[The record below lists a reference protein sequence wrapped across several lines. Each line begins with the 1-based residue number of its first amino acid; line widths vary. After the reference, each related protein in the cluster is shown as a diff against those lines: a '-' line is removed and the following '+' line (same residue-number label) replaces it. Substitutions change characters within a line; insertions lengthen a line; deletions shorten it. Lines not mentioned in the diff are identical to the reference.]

1 MSWRVQYSSQNIRN
15 PDGIEIVVDSFV
27 VVVVAS
33 KFDDE
38 LFLLRDSIAV
48 FEVVTDLRPEELVV
62 VVVEEVDVQS
72 KAKVWLPVEAVSR
85 VVNRIR

>member
-27 VVVVAS
+27 VAVAS

-62 VVVEEVDVQS
+62 VVEVDVQS

>member
-1 MSWRVQYSSQNIRN
+1 VQYSSQNIRN

>member
-1 MSWRVQYSSQNIRN
+1 MQYSSQNIRN

>member
-1 MSWRVQYSSQNIRN
+1 MQYSSQNIRN

-27 VVVVAS
+27 VVVVAVAS

-62 VVVEEVDVQS
+62 VVEVDVQS

>member
-15 PDGIEIVVDSFV
+15 PDWIEIVVDSFVV

-62 VVVEEVDVQS
+62 VVEVDVQS